1 MMSPMKQYLLMM
13 VAFALAWL
21 ILDKAGRVFIWSLIL
36 LSK

>member
-13 VAFALAWL
+13 VAFALAL
-21 ILDKAGRVFIWSLIL
+21 FILDKVGWTFIWSLIL